1 MNLSLKQTQAID
13 ILENKTT
20 NVLLYGGGAGGG
32 KSMLGVYWILKSALK
47 YPNTRWVIGRSRL
60 KTLKET
66 TLRSLFEVCQMQG
79 LKANVDFTY
88 NETKSLITLNNSK
101 SEILLKDLYRNPSD
115 PMFDGL
121 GSLEISG
128 CFIDECAEIT
138 PIAYNILQ
146 SRIRYN
152 LDKHDLIPKILMT
165 CNPSVGWIYTQF
177 YKKHK
182 SKTLPSNHKFI
193 QSLVTDNPH
202 ISKHYIEQLKQ
213 TDMLTQRRLLYGDW
227 EYSDDE
233 TRLFVVSTLNDMFTN
248 EYVSSGTKF
257 LSVDVARFGR
267 DKSVVC
273 LWSGFRCER
282 IWTWD
287 KNTLTELAD
296 NVKRI
301 ANDNQVSRSNIIV
314 DSDGVGGAIPD
325 ILTGVKSFVNN
336 SRALKNENYQN
347 LKSQCYYKFAE
358 RVKRGDVFIEEK
370 SQQLQQQIILEF
382 EVCKQHNIDKDSKLA
397 VTPKDQVKTMLGC
410 SPDLADAIIMREY
423 FELKKSSIVYFK

>member
-1 MNLSLKQTQAID
+1 MKLSKKQTQAID
-13 ILENKTT
+13 ILEDKTT

-47 YPNTRWVIGRSRL
+47 YRKTRWVIGRSRL

-66 TLRSLFEVCQMQG
+66 TLQSFFEVCNMQG
-79 LKANVDFTY
+79 LKAQVDYTY
-88 NETKSLITLNNSK
+88 NETKSLITLHY
-101 SEILLKDLYRNPSD
+101 SESEVLLKDLFRMPSD
-115 PMFDGL
+115 PHFDGL

-146 SRIRYN
+146 SRIRYR
-152 LDKHDLIPKILMT
+152 LDEHNIIPKVLMT

-182 SKTLPSNHKFI
+182 SKTLPTNQKFI
-193 QSLVTDNPH
+193 QSLVTDNPN

-227 EYSDDE
+227 EFSDDA
-233 TRLFVVSTLNDMFTN
+233 TRLFHVDSLNDMFTN
-248 EYVSSGTKF
+248 DFVMKGQKF
-257 LSVDVARFGR
+257 MSVDVARFGR
-267 DKSVVC
+267 DQSVVC
-273 LWSGFRCER
+273 VWNGFRCEQ
-282 IWTWD
+282 IFTWD

-296 NVKRI
+296 NVQRI
-301 ANDNQVSRSNIIV
+301 ANDNMVSRSNIIV

-325 ILTGVKSFVNN
+325 ILKGVKSFINN
-336 SRALKNENYQN
+336 SRALKGENYKN

-358 RVKRGDVFIEEK
+358 RVKKGEVFINCVDPVMK
-370 SQQLQQQIILEF
+370 QNIITEF
-382 EVCKQHNIDKDSKLA
+382 EICKQYDIDKENKLSI
-397 VTPKDQVKTMLGC
+397 TPKDQIKSMLGR
-410 SPDLADAIIMREY
+410 SPDLSDAIIMREF
-423 FELKKSSIVYFK
+423 FELRKSQIVFFK

>member
-1 MNLSLKQTQAID
+1 MKLSKKQTQAID

-32 KSMLGVYWILKSALK
+32 KSMLGVYWILKSALR
-47 YPNTRWVIGRSRL
+47 YNNTRWVIGRSRL

-66 TLRSLFEVCQMQG
+66 TLQSFFEVCEMQG
-79 LKANVDFTY
+79 LKANIDYTY
-88 NETKSLITLNNSK
+88 NETKSLISLHSSK
-101 SEILLKDLYRNPSD
+101 SEILLKDLFRMPSD

-146 SRIRYN
+146 SRIRYK
-152 LDKHDLIPKILMT
+152 LDEHDLIPKVLMT

-177 YKKHK
+177 YKKFK
-182 SKTLPSNHKFI
+182 SKTLPNNHRFI

-227 EYSDDE
+227 EYSDDA
-233 TRLFVVSTLNDMFTN
+233 TRLFNVDTLNDMFTN
-248 EYVSSGTKF
+248 EYIPAGTMF
-257 LSVDVARFGR
+257 MSVDVARFGR

-282 IWTWD
+282 IYTWD

-296 NVKRI
+296 NVQRI
-301 ANDNQVSRSNIIV
+301 ANDNHVSRSHIIV

-325 ILTGVKSFVNN
+325 ILKGVKSFVNN
-336 SRALKNENYQN
+336 SRALKNENYKN
-347 LKSQCYYKFAE
+347 LKSQCYYKFSE
-358 RVKRGDVFIEEK
+358 RVKKGETYLAVPDPN
-370 SQQLQQQIILEF
+370 LQQQIIAEF
-382 EVCKQHNIDKDSKLA
+382 EVCKQHDIDKDNKLS
-397 VTPKDQVKTMLGC
+397 VTPKDQVKTMLGH
-410 SPDLADAIIMREY
+410 SPDIADALIMREF
-423 FELKKSSIVYFK
+423 FELSKSQIVYFK

>member
-1 MNLSLKQTQAID
+1 MKLSKKQTQAID
-13 ILENKTT
+13 ILEDKTT

-47 YPNTRWVIGRSRL
+47 YRKTRWVIGRSRL

-66 TLRSLFEVCQMQG
+66 TLQSFFEVCNMQG
-79 LKANVDFTY
+79 LKAQVDYTY
-88 NETKSLITLNNSK
+88 NETKSLITLHY
-101 SEILLKDLYRNPSD
+101 SESEVLLKDLFRMPSD
-115 PMFDGL
+115 PHFDGL

-146 SRIRYN
+146 SRIRYR
-152 LDKHDLIPKILMT
+152 LDEHNIIPKVLMT

-182 SKTLPSNHKFI
+182 SKTLPANQKFI
-193 QSLVTDNPH
+193 QSLVTDNPN

-227 EYSDDE
+227 EFSDDA
-233 TRLFVVSTLNDMFTN
+233 TRLFHVDSLNDMFTN
-248 EYVSSGTKF
+248 DFVMKGQKF
-257 LSVDVARFGR
+257 MSVDVARFGR
-267 DKSVVC
+267 DQSVVC
-273 LWSGFRCER
+273 VWNGFRCEQ
-282 IWTWD
+282 IFTWD

-296 NVKRI
+296 NVQRI
-301 ANDNQVSRSNIIV
+301 ANDNMVSRSNIIV

-325 ILTGVKSFVNN
+325 ILKGVKSFINN
-336 SRALKNENYQN
+336 SRALKGENYKN

-358 RVKRGDVFIEEK
+358 RVKKGEVFINCVDPVMK
-370 SQQLQQQIILEF
+370 QNIITEF
-382 EVCKQHNIDKDSKLA
+382 EICKQYDIDKENKLSI
-397 VTPKDQVKTMLGC
+397 TPKDQIKSMLGR
-410 SPDLADAIIMREY
+410 SPDLSDAIIMREF
-423 FELKKSSIVYFK
+423 FELRKSQIVFFK